1 MQKTSLIFGLLI
13 WAFASHAQEFA
24 TSVKSS
30 EVVPGIYLVEGADG
44 FAGGNITLLVG
55 DNQVVL
61 IDDGI
66 EPIGPA
72 LIESLAE
79 VAGRPVDFVVNTH
92 VHGDH
97 VGSNAAYANAGAV
110 VIAHDNIRKRLE
122 IDPSG
127 AGGTDGLPHITFSD
141 EVTFHA
147 GGHTAR
153 VFHIAAAHTDG
164 DAAIQFPEV
173 NVVHAADLH
182 FNYLFPYID
191 LDNGGSVAGFIA
203 GQRRIIALAD
213 DDTIIIPGHGP
224 LASKADLQVA
234 VNMLVDAE
242 ARVKELV
249 DQGKTQD
256 EVIAANPLA
265 DYHEKWNWGFI
276 TTERMTTT
284 LYRSLTADAE

>member
-1 MQKTSLIFGLLI
+1 MQKTSLIIVILV
-13 WAFASHAQEFA
+13 WACASQAQEFA

-30 EVVPGIYLVEGADG
+30 EVVPGIYLIEGADG

-55 DNQVVL
+55 DDQVVL
-61 IDDGI
+61 IDDGV

-72 LIESLAE
+72 LIETVAE
-79 VAGRPVDFVVNTH
+79 IAGRPVDFVINTH

-110 VIAHDNIRKRLE
+110 VVAHDNIRKRLE
-122 IDPSG
+122 TDSSL
-127 AGGTDGLPHITFSD
+127 AGGPDGLPHITFSD

-147 GGHTAR
+147 GGHTAK

-164 DAAIQFPEV
+164 DAAIQFPDV
-173 NVVHAADLH
+173 NVIHAADVH

-191 LDNGGSVAGFIA
+191 LDNGGSVAGYVA

-213 DDTIIIPGHGP
+213 DKTIIIPGHGP

-234 VNMLVDAE
+234 VDMLIDAE
-242 ARVKELV
+242 VRVKKLV

-256 EVIAANPLA
+256 EVVAANPLA
-265 DYHEKWNWGFI
+265 LYHEEWNWGFI

-284 LYRSLTADAE
+284 LYQSLTAGAE

>member
-1 MQKTSLIFGLLI
+1 MQKTSLIIVILV
-13 WAFASHAQEFA
+13 WACASQAQEFA

-30 EVVPGIYLVEGADG
+30 EVVPGIYLIEGADG

-55 DNQVVL
+55 DDQVVL
-61 IDDGI
+61 IDDGV
-66 EPIGPA
+66 EPIAPA
-72 LIESLAE
+72 LIETVAE
-79 VAGRPVDFVVNTH
+79 IAGRPVDFVINTH

-110 VIAHDNIRKRLE
+110 VVAHDNIRKRLE
-122 IDPSG
+122 TDSSL
-127 AGGTDGLPHITFSD
+127 AGGPDGLPHITFSD

-147 GGHTAR
+147 GGHTAK

-164 DAAIQFPEV
+164 DAAIQFPDV
-173 NVVHAADLH
+173 NVIHAADVH

-191 LDNGGSVAGFIA
+191 LDNGGSVAGYVA

-213 DDTIIIPGHGP
+213 DKTIIIPGHGP

-234 VNMLVDAE
+234 VDMLIDAE
-242 ARVKELV
+242 VRVKKLV

-256 EVIAANPLA
+256 EVVAANPLA
-265 DYHEKWNWGFI
+265 LYHEEWNWGFI

-284 LYRSLTADAE
+284 LYQSLTAGAE

>member
-1 MQKTSLIFGLLI
+1 MQKTSLIIVLLV
-13 WAFASHAQEFA
+13 WACASQAQEFA

-30 EVVPGIYLVEGADG
+30 EVVPGIYLIEGADG

-55 DNQVVL
+55 DDQVVL
-61 IDDGI
+61 IDDGV
-66 EPIGPA
+66 EPIAPA
-72 LIESLAE
+72 LIQTVAE
-79 VAGRPVDFVVNTH
+79 IAGRPVDFVINTH

-110 VIAHDNIRKRLE
+110 VVAHDNIRKRLE
-122 IDPSG
+122 ADPTL
-127 AGGTDGLPHITFSD
+127 AGGLDGLPHITFSD

-147 GGHTAR
+147 GGHAAK

-173 NVVHAADLH
+173 NVIHAADVH

-191 LDNGGSVAGFIA
+191 LDNGGSVAGYVA

-213 DDTIIIPGHGP
+213 DETIIIPGHGP
-224 LASKADLQVA
+224 LAGKADLQVA
-234 VNMLVDAE
+234 VDMLIDAE
-242 ARVKELV
+242 ARVKKLV

-256 EVIAANPLA
+256 EVVAANPLA
-265 DYHEKWNWGFI
+265 DYHEEWNWGFI

-284 LYRSLTADAE
+284 LYRSLTAGAE

>member
-1 MQKTSLIFGLLI
+1 MQKTSLIIVLLV
-13 WAFASHAQEFA
+13 WACASQAQEFA

-30 EVVPGIYLVEGADG
+30 EVVSGIYLIEGADG

-61 IDDGI
+61 IDDGV
-66 EPIGPA
+66 EPIAPA
-72 LIESLAE
+72 LIETVAE
-79 VAGRPVDFVVNTH
+79 IAGRQVDFVINTH

-110 VIAHDNIRKRLE
+110 VVAHDNIRRRLE
-122 IDPSG
+122 TDSAL
-127 AGGTDGLPHITFSD
+127 AGGPDGLPHITFSD

-147 GGHTAR
+147 GGHTAK

-164 DAAIQFPEV
+164 DAAIQFPGV
-173 NVVHAADLH
+173 NVIHAADVH

-213 DDTIIIPGHGP
+213 DETIIIPGHGS

-234 VNMLVDAE
+234 VDMLIDAE
-242 ARVKELV
+242 ARVKKLV

-256 EVIAANPLA
+256 EVVAANPLA
-265 DYHEKWNWGFI
+265 LYHDEWNWGFI
-276 TTERMTTT
+276 STERMTTT
-284 LYRSLTADAE
+284 LYQSLTAGAE

>member
-1 MQKTSLIFGLLI
+1 MRKASLLMALLA
-13 WAFASHAQEFA
+13 WAFVSHAQEMA

-30 EVVPGIYLVEGADG
+30 EVVPGIYLIEGADG

-55 DNQVVL
+55 DDQVVL
-61 IDDGI
+61 IDDGV
-66 EPIGPA
+66 EPIAAA
-72 LIESLAE
+72 LIDSVEE
-79 VAGRPVDFVVNTH
+79 IAGRPVDFVINTH

-97 VGSNAAYANAGAV
+97 VGSNAAYAEAGAV
-110 VIAHDNIRKRLE
+110 IIAHDNIRERIE
-122 IDPSG
+122 IDPSL
-127 AGGTDGLPHITFSD
+127 AGGSGGLPHITFSD

-153 VFHIAAAHTDG
+153 VFHIVAAHTDG

-173 NVVHAADLH
+173 NVIHAADVH

-203 GQRRIIALAD
+203 GQRRIMELAD
-213 DDTIIIPGHGP
+213 NDTIIIPGHGP

-234 VNMLVDAE
+234 VDMLVDAE
-242 ARVKELV
+242 ALVKELV
-249 DQGKTQD
+249 DQGMTQD
-256 EVIAANPLA
+256 EVVAANPLA
-265 DYHEKWNWGFI
+265 IYHDKWNWGFI

-284 LYRSLTADAE
+284 LYRSLAAGAE

>member
-1 MQKTSLIFGLLI
+1 MQRTLLTFGLLS
-13 WAFASHAQEFA
+13 WAFASNAQEFA
-24 TSVKSS
+24 TSIKSS

-55 DNQVVL
+55 DDQVVL
-61 IDDGI
+61 IDDGV
-66 EPIGPA
+66 EPIAAA
-72 LIESLAE
+72 LIESVADI
-79 VAGRPVDFVVNTH
+79 AGRPVDFVINTH

-122 IDPSG
+122 TDATL
-127 AGGTDGLPHITFSD
+127 AGGIDGLPHITFSD

-147 GGHTAR
+147 GGHTAK

-173 NVVHAADLH
+173 NVIHAADLH
-182 FNYLFPYID
+182 FNYLFPFID
-191 LDNGGSVAGFIA
+191 LDNGGSVAGYVA

-234 VNMLVDAE
+234 LDMLIDAE
-242 ARVKELV
+242 ARIKVLV

-256 EVIAANPLA
+256 EVLAANPLA
-265 DYHEKWNWGFI
+265 DYHEEWNWGFI
-276 TTERMTTT
+276 STERMTTT
-284 LYRSLTADAE
+284 LYRSLTAGAE

>member
-1 MQKTSLIFGLLI
+1 MQKTSLIIVLLI
-13 WAFASHAQEFA
+13 LAFASHAQEFA

-55 DNQVVL
+55 DDQVVL
-61 IDDGI
+61 IDDGV
-66 EPIGPA
+66 EPIGPT
-72 LIESLAE
+72 LIASVAE
-79 VAGRPVDFVVNTH
+79 IAGRPVDFVINTH

-110 VIAHDNIRKRLE
+110 VVAHDNIRKRLE

-127 AGGTDGLPHITFSD
+127 AGGADGLPHITFSD

-147 GGHTAR
+147 GGQSAI

-173 NVVHAADLH
+173 NVIHAADLH

-203 GQRRIIALAD
+203 GQRRIIELAD
-213 DDTIIIPGHGP
+213 DNTIIIPGHGP
-224 LASKADLQVA
+224 LAGKADLQVA
-234 VNMLVDAE
+234 VDMLVDAE
-242 ARVKELV
+242 ARVKKLV
-249 DQGKTQD
+249 DQGMTQD
-256 EVIAANPLA
+256 EVLAANPLA
-265 DYHEKWNWGFI
+265 MYHDTWNWGFI
-276 TTERMTTT
+276 TTERMTST
-284 LYRSLTADAE
+284 LYQSLTAGAE

>member
-1 MQKTSLIFGLLI
+1 MQKTSLIIVLLV
-13 WAFASHAQEFA
+13 WACASQAQEFA

-30 EVVPGIYLVEGADG
+30 EVVPGIYLIEGADG

-61 IDDGI
+61 IDDGV
-66 EPIGPA
+66 EPIAPA
-72 LIESLAE
+72 LIETVAE
-79 VAGRPVDFVVNTH
+79 IAGRQVDFVINTH

-110 VIAHDNIRKRLE
+110 VVAHDNIRRRLE
-122 IDPSG
+122 TDSAL
-127 AGGTDGLPHITFSD
+127 AGGPDGLPHITFSD

-147 GGHTAR
+147 GGHTAK

-164 DAAIQFPEV
+164 DAAIQFPDV
-173 NVVHAADLH
+173 NVIHAADVH

-213 DDTIIIPGHGP
+213 DETIIIPGHGS

-234 VNMLVDAE
+234 VDMLIDAE
-242 ARVKELV
+242 ARVKKLV

-256 EVIAANPLA
+256 EVVAANPLA
-265 DYHEKWNWGFI
+265 LYHDEWNWGFI
-276 TTERMTTT
+276 STERMTTT
-284 LYRSLTADAE
+284 LYQSLTAGAE